1 MNKKKHTNQ
10 YAEQK
15 KEFQLILKGE
25 VDILQEEIRQR
36 RWTNNHIQYFAE
48 MFSLMMSI
56 LNDTEEDVLTV
67 RMVKYF
73 LDGDNYKDIALLT
86 GVPVLQVMANI
97 RKFGRAFLRANTYRT
112 VLEKVNKDQKLV
124 EELKQE
130 NETLRK
136 MYFKLKAQ
144 QFNQSIF
151 ESKNTERAASEI
163 EESLE
168 RDFLKSNIE
177 NHPLSKRLKNALSS
191 KEILTVGECLQYSA
205 KDLLQ
210 FRNMGVTSVNELE
223 SFLEKH
229 GYALQPNKKSHHS
242 RQYKNEN

>member
-1 MNKKKHTNQ
+1 MKTSKKKQTNE
-10 YAEQK
+10 YAEQQ

-112 VLEKVNKDQKLV
+112 MSEKVNKDQKLV
-124 EELKQE
+124 EELRQE

-136 MYFKLKAQ
+136 MYFKLKAG
-144 QFNQSIF
+144 QFNKSIP
-151 ESKNTERAASEI
+151 ESQKTEQTDSEI
-163 EESLE
+163 EENLE
-168 RDFLKSNIE
+168 KDFLKSSIE
-177 NHPLSKRLKNALSS
+177 NHPLSKRLKNALSR

-205 KDLLQ
+205 KDLLK

-229 GYALQPNKKSHHS
+229 GYALQPTKK
-242 RQYKNEN
+242 

>member
-1 MNKKKHTNQ
+1 MKTSKKKQTDE
-10 YAEQK
+10 YAEQQ

-48 MFSLMMSI
+48 LFSLMMSI

-136 MYFKLKAQ
+136 MYFKLKAG
-144 QFNQSIF
+144 QFNQSIQ
-151 ESKNTERAASEI
+151 ESKNTGQEDSGIEGSI
-163 EESLE
+163 EE
-168 RDFLKSNIE
+168 DFLKSGIAS
-177 NHPLSKRLKNALSS
+177 HPLSNRLKNALSH
-191 KEILTVGECLQYSA
+191 KGILTVGECLQYSA

-223 SFLEKH
+223 TFLVKH
-229 GYALQPNKKSHHS
+229 GYALQPTKK
-242 RQYKNEN
+242 

>member
-97 RKFGRAFLRANTYRT
+97 RKFGRAFLRANTYKT
-112 VLEKVNKDQKLV
+112 ILEKVNRDQNLV

-130 NETLRK
+130 NDTLRK

-144 QFNQSIF
+144 QFNQSIL

>member
-1 MNKKKHTNQ
+1 MKTSKKKQTDE
-10 YAEQK
+10 YAEQQ

-136 MYFKLKAQ
+136 MYFKLKAG
-144 QFNQSIF
+144 QFNQSIQ
-151 ESKNTERAASEI
+151 ESKNTRQEDSGIEGSI
-163 EESLE
+163 EE
-168 RDFLKSNIE
+168 DFLKSGIAS
-177 NHPLSKRLKNALSS
+177 HPLSKRLKNALSH
-191 KEILTVGECLQYSA
+191 KGILTVGECLQYSA

-223 SFLEKH
+223 TFLVKH
-229 GYALQPNKKSHHS
+229 GYALQPTKK
-242 RQYKNEN
+242 

>member
-25 VDILQEEIRQR
+25 VDILPEEIRQR
-36 RWTNNHIQYFAE
+36 SWTNNHIQYFAE

-136 MYFKLKAQ
+136 MYFKLKAG
-144 QFNQSIF
+144 QFNQSIQ
-151 ESKNTERAASEI
+151 ESKNTGQDDSGIEGNI
-163 EESLE
+163 EE
-168 RDFLKSNIE
+168 DFLKSGIAS
-177 NHPLSKRLKNALSS
+177 HPLSNRLKNALSH
-191 KEILTVGECLQYSA
+191 KGILTVGECLQYSA

-210 FRNMGVTSVNELE
+210 FRNMGITSVNELE

-229 GYALQPNKKSHHS
+229 GYALQPNKKSHH
-242 RQYKNEN
+242 

>member
-1 MNKKKHTNQ
+1 MKTSKKKQTDE
-10 YAEQK
+10 YAEQQ

-112 VLEKVNKDQKLV
+112 VLEKVNKDRNLI

-136 MYFKLKAQ
+136 MYFKLKAG
-144 QFNQSIF
+144 QFNQSIQ
-151 ESKNTERAASEI
+151 ESKNTGQDDSGIEGNI
-163 EESLE
+163 EE
-168 RDFLKSNIE
+168 DFLKSGIAS
-177 NHPLSKRLKNALSS
+177 HPLSNRLKNALSH
-191 KEILTVGECLQYSA
+191 KGILTVGECLQYSA

-210 FRNMGVTSVNELE
+210 FRNMGITSVNELE

-229 GYALQPNKKSHHS
+229 GYALQPNKKSHH
-242 RQYKNEN
+242 

>member
-97 RKFGRAFLRANTYRT
+97 RKFGRAFLRANTYKT
-112 VLEKVNKDQKLV
+112 ILEKVNRDQNLV

-130 NETLRK
+130 NDTLRK

-210 FRNMGVTSVNELE
+210 FKNMGVTSVNELE